1 MKHVTQLKA
10 ETLTTKQM
18 EDRIHQVSGDIRRY
32 RDIEHS
38 SELAEFFDLKKI
50 VETKEFQDYKQE
62 LLTTKYKDREEYRL
76 IKAYNKAK
84 NSWNHRW
91 FKFFRG
97 LGSVNEYIHF
107 AETNDF
113 AKLKDPEA
121 VKADPRL
128 KKMQRLGNSFAV
140 KRYLIHKESD
150 DVKEYYRLRAI
161 VNNTEFRDRNHFWK
175 NPKRWYTTLQSQQDG
190 KYEALKNSQDIQ
202 FFLAQD
208 PKKIAEYERYQEI
221 FADACQ
227 WNRMSDSQWKTGF
240 YYGNNKLKNDHSY
253 ANEEAAMNGG
263 RNVACTPDGHLT
275 VSVKKNDTT
284 DPSPAWDAKKG
295 FTMKKFEYTGDV
307 IQTAESFRAAEG
319 MFQVKASF
327 SGKANGAICLMTE
340 NRLPIVRMAQ
350 WDGKQLA
357 VGVTYDKFEE
367 VTVVEGIKDGQ
378 DYVFTAIITKEDIT
392 WYVNNQE
399 VARAANKLTGKVFP
413 TVIAFLPEGV
423 KGTGSIS
430 IDWFKVYKR

>member
-18 EDRIHQVSGDIRRY
+18 EDRIHQVSGDIRRF
-32 RDIEHS
+32 REVEHS
-38 SELAEFFDLKKI
+38 SELAEFLDLKKI

-76 IKAYNKAK
+76 ITAYNKAK

-113 AKLKDPEA
+113 MKLKDPEA

-128 KKMQRLGNSFAV
+128 RRMFALSKSFAV
-140 KRYLIHKESD
+140 RRYLVHKESN
-150 DVKEYYRLRAI
+150 DVKEYYRLREI

-175 NPKRWYTTLQSQQDG
+175 NEKRWYTTLQSQQDG
-190 KYEALKNSQDIQ
+190 KYNALKNSQDIQ
-202 FFLAQD
+202 FFLSQD
-208 PKKIAEYERYQEI
+208 PKKIAEYEAYQEI

-227 WNRMSDSQWKTGF
+227 WNRMSDSQWKAGF
-240 YYGNNKLKNDHSY
+240 YYGNNKLKTNHSY
-253 ANEEAAMNGG
+253 TNEEAAMNGG

-275 VSVKKNDTT
+275 VAVKKNDSN
-284 DPSPAWDAKKG
+284 DPAPAWDAKNG
-295 FTMKKFEYTGDV
+295 FTMKTFEYTGDV

-327 SGKANGAICLMTE
+327 SGKAHGAICLMSE
-340 NRLPIVRMAQ
+340 NRLPILRIAH
-350 WDGKQLA
+350 WDGSKVT
-357 VGVTYDKFEE
+357 VGVTFDKFEE
-367 VTVVEGIKDGQ
+367 QTVVEGIKEGQ
-378 DYVFTAIITKEDIT
+378 DYVFTVMITSSDIT

-399 VARAANKLTGKVFP
+399 VARTPNKLGTKLFP
-413 TVIAFLPEGV
+413 TVIAFLPKGV
-423 KGTGSIS
+423 KATGVTS
-430 IDWFKVYKR
+430 IDWFKVYKH